1 MKIVFLSSLLSLLLL
16 SCQTPTR
23 TLDGMKFQP
32 GKKKVFI
39 LVSEQI
45 SSFEVVKNSFMEEGK
60 NDYQFLSLN
69 LDGNYEGIEQLPA
82 QIKKL
87 KPDLILCIGS
97 KSLESVAGK
106 IVDTPILFAM
116 VLDYQKFQPEKFG
129 NIAGVS
135 LNIPPETVFYNFKN
149 YFGEINNYGVMTSRD
164 FLQTQKENKQ
174 RLSNASINL
183 TIQETNTP
191 DDVPSKYEAM
201 KKYIQALWMVPDP
214 KVISEE
220 SFLFLVDS
228 TIADKKSFIV
238 YSEQFVKAGALFSTS
253 PNYST
258 IGSQLAI
265 KSQQILEDRQKP
277 SQVGISP
284 VIGTFLTVNKTT
296 MKKLGLNIR
305 MDGIDQIFE

>member
-1 MKIVFLSSLLSLLLL
+1 MT
-16 SCQTPTR
+16 CQSPTR
-23 TLDGMKFQP
+23 VLDGMKFQP

-69 LDGNYEGIEQLPA
+69 LDGNYEGIDQLPA
-82 QIKKL
+82 QLRKL

-97 KSLESVAGK
+97 KSLESLAGK
-106 IVDTPILFAM
+106 VTEIPILFAM
-116 VLDYQKFQPEKFG
+116 VLDYQKFHPEKFG

-149 YFGEINNYGVMTSRD
+149 YFGEINNYGVMASRD
-164 FLQTQKENKQ
+164 HLQVLKENKE
-174 RLSNASINL
+174 RLSGANINL
-183 TIQETNTP
+183 TVNETNTP
-191 DDVPSKYEAM
+191 DDVPTKYESM
-201 KKYIQALWMVPDP
+201 KKYIQALWMIPDP

-284 VIGTFLTVNKTT
+284 IIGTFLTINKTT
-296 MKKLGLNIR
+296 MKKLGMNIR

>member
-1 MKIVFLSSLLSLLLL
+1 MRLQYLAFLLLMFTL
-16 SCQTPTR
+16 NCQSPVRVIDT
-23 TLDGMKFQP
+23 MKFHP

-39 LVSEQI
+39 LLSEQI

-60 NDYQFLSLN
+60 NEYQFLSLN
-69 LDGNYEGIEQLPA
+69 LDGNYEDIDQLPA
-82 QIKKL
+82 KLRKL

-106 IVDTPILFAM
+106 ITEIPVLFAM
-116 VLDYQKFQPEKFG
+116 VLDYQKFHLEKYG

-149 YFGEINNYGVMTSRD
+149 YFGEVNNYGVISSRD
-164 FLQTQKENKQ
+164 HLSNLRENKE
-174 RLSNASINL
+174 RLQSANINL
-183 TIQETNTP
+183 SISETNNAE
-191 DDVPSKYEAM
+191 DVPAKYNSL
-201 KKYIQALWMVPDP
+201 KKYIQALWMIPDP
-214 KVISEE
+214 KVITEE

-228 TIADKKSFIV
+228 TISDKKSFIV

-265 KSQQILEDRQKP
+265 KSQQILEDKQKP
-277 SQVGISP
+277 SEVGISP
-284 VIGTFLTVNKTT
+284 IIGTFLTVNKTT
-296 MKKLGLNIR
+296 MKKLGLNIQ
-305 MDGIDQIFE
+305 MDGIDQVFE

>member
-1 MKIVFLSSLLSLLLL
+1 MRIQIISSIISLLFL

-23 TLDGMKFQP
+23 MLEGMKFQP
-32 GKKKVFI
+32 GKKKIFI

-45 SSFEVVKNSFMEEGK
+45 SSFEVVKKSFMDEGK

-69 LDGNYEGIEQLPA
+69 LDGNYDGIEQLPA

-87 KPDLILCIGS
+87 NPDLILCIGS
-97 KSLESVAGK
+97 KSLESLAGK
-106 IVDTPILFAM
+106 VRDIPILFAM
-116 VLDYQKFQPEKFG
+116 VLDYQKFHPEKYG

-149 YFGEINNYGVMTSRD
+149 YFGEINNFGVISSRD
-164 FLQTQKENKQ
+164 YVQTLKENKE
-174 RLSNASINL
+174 RLSTANINL
-183 TIQETNTP
+183 TINETNSP
-191 DDVPSKYEAM
+191 EDVPTKYESM
-201 KKYIQALWMVPDP
+201 KKYIQALWMIPDP

-228 TIADKKSFIV
+228 TISDKKSFIV

-253 PNYST
+253 PNYAT

-265 KSQQILEDRQKP
+265 KSQQILEDKQKP

-284 VIGTFLTVNKTT
+284 IIGTFLTINKTT

>member
-1 MKIVFLSSLLSLLLL
+1 MT
-16 SCQTPTR
+16 CQSPTR
-23 TLDGMKFQP
+23 ALDGMKFQP

-69 LDGNYEGIEQLPA
+69 LDGNYEGLDQLPG
-82 QIKKL
+82 QLKKL

-97 KSLESVAGK
+97 KSLESLAGK
-106 IVDTPILFAM
+106 VTDIPILFAM
-116 VLDYQKFQPEKFG
+116 VLDYQKFHPEKFG

-135 LNIPPETVFYNFKN
+135 LNIPPETVFYNFKS
-149 YFGEINNYGVMTSRD
+149 YFGEINNYGVLSSRD
-164 FLQTQKENKQ
+164 HMRSLKENKE
-174 RLSNASINL
+174 RLSNANINL
-183 TIQETNTP
+183 TVNETNTP
-191 DDVPSKYEAM
+191 DDVPTKYESM
-201 KKYIQALWMVPDP
+201 KKYIQALWMIPDP

-284 VIGTFLTVNKTT
+284 IIGTFLTINKTT
-296 MKKLGLNIR
+296 MKKLGMNIR